1 MSEQDRGGAVGEAVR
16 GELVPARPL
25 GAMREW
31 AEELVAQARA
41 DAMLRTYGIM
51 YGMIKTTVYL
61 PEDMKARIE
70 QTATREGRS
79 EADVIRQ
86 AIDRYTTPR
95 ERPRARLPLF
105 ETLRDPL
112 FAERVDEELAGFGR

>member
-1 MSEQDRGGAVGEAVR
+1 
-16 GELVPARPL
+16 
-25 GAMREW
+25 
-31 AEELVAQARA
+31 
-41 DAMLRTYGIM
+41 M

-61 PEDMKARIE
+61 PDDLKARIE

-86 AIDRYTTPR
+86 ALDRYTTPR

-105 ETLRDPL
+105 ESLRDPL
-112 FAERVDEELAGFGR
+112 FAEQVDEELAGFGR